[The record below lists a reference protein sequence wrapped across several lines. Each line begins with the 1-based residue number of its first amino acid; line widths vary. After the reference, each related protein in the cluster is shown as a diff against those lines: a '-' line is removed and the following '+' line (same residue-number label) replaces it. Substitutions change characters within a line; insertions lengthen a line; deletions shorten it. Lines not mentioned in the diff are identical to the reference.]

1 MYNKCSELIAK
12 NRSMYLHLLFAKFAQ
27 KHFHSKKFHTRWLS
41 ARQQRKFIYPD
52 KIANVEDPAT
62 VDRMK
67 PIFLQTVT
75 PKLVRTESTHIDIH
89 PDRYLHVA
97 LCRANKR
104 KVEIRS
110 LPSSISVVIVPIGAR
125 TTSSLYVRTRTHACL
140 RVRTWI
146 TEREWGRL
154 SSFCWVPPTERR
166 CSR

>member
-1 MYNKCSELIAK
+1 MSNKCSELIAK

-52 KIANVEDPAT
+52 KIANVQDPAT

-75 PKLVRTESTHIDIH
+75 PKLVRTESTHIDTH

-125 TTSSLYVRTRTHACL
+125 TTSSRIRTYTYT
-140 RVRTWI
+140 RVSPCTNVNHR
-146 TEREWGRL
+146 ERVGKTIFIL
-154 SSFCWVPPTERR
+154 LVPPTERR